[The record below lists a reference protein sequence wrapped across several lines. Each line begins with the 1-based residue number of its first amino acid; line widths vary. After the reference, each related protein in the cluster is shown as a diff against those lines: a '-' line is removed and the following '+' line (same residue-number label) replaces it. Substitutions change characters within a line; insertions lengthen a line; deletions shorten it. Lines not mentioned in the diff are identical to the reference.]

1 MPLGNGELAVSVWMD
16 EKGVLRFYLARTDA
30 VTELD
35 RTVKLGMVEVRTAP
49 GFLSDGDFIQRLE
62 LEHGIVHMK
71 SCGKELWIWVDDASD
86 IVYVS
91 GRMKQEM
98 KVKVRY
104 YTWRTEKIC
113 HGIRLSVPQG
123 LQKRQIWWMS
133 WKIESVSAI

>member
-1 MPLGNGELAVSVWMD
+1 MGMKEKSRVSQYDVVYHSPGKSDRSAMPLGNGELAVSVWMD

-71 SCGKELWIWVDDASD
+71 SCGK
-86 IVYVS
+86 
-91 GRMKQEM
+91 
-98 KVKVRY
+98 
-104 YTWRTEKIC
+104 
-113 HGIRLSVPQG
+113 
-123 LQKRQIWWMS
+123 
-133 WKIESVSAI
+133 